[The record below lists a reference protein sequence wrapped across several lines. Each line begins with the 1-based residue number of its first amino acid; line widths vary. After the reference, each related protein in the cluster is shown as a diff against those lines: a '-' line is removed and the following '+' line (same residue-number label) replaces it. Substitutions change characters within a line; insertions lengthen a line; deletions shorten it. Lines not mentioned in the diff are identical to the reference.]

1 VRTSWSTAGTGVTS
15 ASSIASSRRDLQAV
29 PPPCWSRSIGSADAA
44 CASPQRLAAS
54 ELAVSYTRALAAG
67 LGAPPFVVGVVLV
80 AVGTDLPEIANSI
93 ASHLQGEGDVN
104 VGDSVGSTLTQYTFV
119 LGLFPFVAGALV
131 ISRRQVGLVTVLTT
145 AGLGLATL
153 FVLDGRLA
161 RLEGVAL
168 IAAWGAA
175 TVATTKLLT
184 AGAGDDPPGVRH
196 DGKLAQTL
204 VALGALG
211 LVGAGAT
218 VAVHSL
224 VRLAETLGVP
234 EFLLAFFGASVGT
247 SMPEVLVD
255 VTALRRGAPGIALG
269 DALGSSLV
277 DSTLSIGAGPAVAPA
292 DVTTRLAVVGT
303 LYTLAAVAIV
313 GAILALRR
321 RHDRLSAFML
331 IALYALSYA
340 VLLGPGR

>member
-1 VRTSWSTAGTGVTS
+1 ME
-15 ASSIASSRRDLQAV
+15 IALSLV
-29 PPPCWSRSIGSADAA
+29 LLLVGLAA
-44 CASPQRLAAS
+44 ALAAS

-119 LGLFPFVAGALV
+119 LGLFPLVAGALV
-131 ISRRQVGLVTVLTT
+131 ISRRQVGLVTVLTM
-145 AGLGLATL
+145 AGLGITTL
-153 FVLDGRLA
+153 FVLDGQLDRF
-161 RLEGVAL
+161 EGVGL
-168 IAAWGAA
+168 VAAWGAA
-175 TVATTKLLT
+175 TVATTKLL
-184 AGAGDDPPGVRH
+184 AGGAGDDPPAVRH
-196 DGKLAQTL
+196 DGKIAQAL

-247 SMPEVLVD
+247 SMPEILVD

-277 DSTLSIGAGPAVAPA
+277 DSTLSIGAGPVVAPA
-292 DVTTRLAVVGT
+292 DVTTRLAVVGS

-313 GAILALRR
+313 GAVLVVRR
-321 RHDRLSAFML
+321 CHDRSSAVVLMG
-331 IALYALSYA
+331 LYALSY
-340 VLLGPGR
+340 VILLGLGR